1 MSSSVSSVSAHLK
14 HYPNVQGENASVY
27 FLMVFYFLC
36 RCGLSICDECSTKEM
51 KENNDVTL
59 RGLTPHGVECRFLAS
74 HGVML
79 NRQRSKTEAK
89 LLQPLVTVL
98 RLLLTDG
105 WSELEGHVI
114 QRQGT
119 KSWNFTEKN
128 IIPHLHNIRDLNHNH
143 IFSKVRYLLLS
154 VSEIFSK
161 DDQLK

>member
-1 MSSSVSSVSAHLK
+1 M
-14 HYPNVQGENASVY
+14 
-27 FLMVFYFLC
+27 
-36 RCGLSICDECSTKEM
+36 
-51 KENNDVTL
+51 NDNDDVNL

-154 VSEIFSK
+154 VSYIFSK
-161 DDQLK
+161 DDIHLAAGILDTNCFDLKCDKKVRT

>member
-1 MSSSVSSVSAHLK
+1 MSSSVSSVSAHKK

-51 KENNDVTL
+51 NENNDVTL

-119 KSWNFTEKN
+119 KSWNFTDRN

-143 IFSKVRYLLLS
+143 IFSKVRY
-154 VSEIFSK
+154 
-161 DDQLK
+161 